1 MSGGVQLPDLVR
13 LLLFLG
19 LVLHKAVWEILKRP
33 HRPPRRATLPL
44 RLRLVKAL
52 KVLALAFLLAQ
63 TLFLDLLPILASPAR
78 LRLLGG
84 ALYLL
89 GLGAAI
95 TARVQLGRNW
105 LDLESFA
112 VRPGQTI
119 VNRGIYRYVRHPIY
133 TGDVFLLTG
142 LELALN
148 SWLVLAAVPLALFIV
163 KQVVAEETL
172 LSRTFASYAHYCT
185 ETKRFIPF
193 VV

>member
-1 MSGGVQLPDLVR
+1 CPDVPDRHGRRRRAPAHRSAESPARALARNLGARGDPRRGAAASGPGRNERMSGGVQLPDLVR

-19 LVLHKAVWEILKRP
+19 LVLHKAVWEILKLP

-78 LRLLGG
+78 LQLLGG

-105 LDLESFA
+105 LDLESF
-112 VRPGQTI
+112 
-119 VNRGIYRYVRHPIY
+119 
-133 TGDVFLLTG
+133 
-142 LELALN
+142 
-148 SWLVLAAVPLALFIV
+148 
-163 KQVVAEETL
+163 
-172 LSRTFASYAHYCT
+172 
-185 ETKRFIPF
+185 
-193 VV
+193 